1 MCLNDITKK
10 TQLMLL
16 KISPFIKRLLVK
28 RWVFTIMVV
37 EVIFKNIFL
46 FRNVLK

>member
-28 RWVFTIMVV
+28 RWVFNIMV

>member
-28 RWVFTIMVV
+28 RWVFTIMV

-46 FRNVLK
+46 FRNILK